1 MTDAVMKKSQS
12 LTDWLSYLEHVHPIT
27 IDMGLDRVRAVA
39 QKANLLQLP
48 GRVITVGGTN
58 GKGTTCAMLSSILQA
73 AGYRTGVYASP
84 HILHYNERITIEGQ
98 PVSDS
103 DLCEA
108 FTYIEEK
115 RGDIS
120 LTFFEYGT
128 LAAFYLFRKARLDVV
143 ILEVGLGGR
152 LDATNII
159 DADVSVITSIALD
172 HCQLLGDTRELI
184 AIEKAGIYRKNRP
197 AINGEPDSPATL
209 IESAQHIG
217 AQLVSVGVDYHYTVQ
232 GQFWTF
238 DGQFRHINGL
248 PIPVLPL
255 PNAVTVLAT
264 LEQFE
269 RVADIQ
275 IADSAIRSG
284 LQLATLPGRFQQIQQ
299 HPRVIVDVAHN
310 PHAAAYLAQRIQQ
323 ITDRPVMAVVGML
336 KDKDIEHTLNHV
348 VPWVKSWFLADLEG
362 PRAASADMLAQYL
375 PEQAHT
381 ECYHSVHEA
390 YQQALHQAADDD
402 IIIVFGSFLTIASV
416 LEIGG
421 H

>member
-58 GKGTTCAMLSSILQA
+58 GKGTTCAMLSSILRQ

-98 PVSDS
+98 AVSDT

-108 FTYIEEK
+108 FAYIEEK

-128 LAAFYLFRKARLDVV
+128 LAAFYLFQKAQLDVV

-184 AIEKAGIYRKNRP
+184 AIEKTGIYRKNHP
-197 AINGEPDSPATL
+197 AINGEPDSPVTL
-209 IESAQHIG
+209 MQSAERIG

-232 GQFWTF
+232 DQTWTF
-238 DGQFRHINGL
+238 AGQFRHISGL
-248 PIPVLPL
+248 PVPVLPL

-284 LQLATLPGRFQQIQQ
+284 LQLATLSGRFQQIQQ

-362 PRAASADMLAQYL
+362 PRAASADMLVQYL

>member
-58 GKGTTCAMLSSILQA
+58 GKGTTCAMLSSILRA

-84 HILHYNERITIEGQ
+84 HILHYNERITIDGQ
-98 PVSDS
+98 LASDEA
-103 DLCEA
+103 LCEA
-108 FTYIEEK
+108 FNYIEEK

-120 LTFFEYGT
+120 LTFFEYAT
-128 LAAFYLFRKARLDVV
+128 LAALYLFQKATLDVV

-159 DADVSVITSIALD
+159 DADVSVITSIDLD

-184 AIEKAGIYRKNRP
+184 AIEKAGIYRENRP
-197 AINGEPDSPATL
+197 AINGEPDSPVTL
-209 IESAQHIG
+209 KESARKIG
-217 AQLVSVGVDYHYTVQ
+217 AHLVSVGVDYHYTVQ
-232 GQFWTF
+232 KQSWSFQGL
-238 DGQFRHINGL
+238 FRQIDDL

-269 RVADIQ
+269 RVAGIQ
-275 IADSAIRSG
+275 ISESAIRTG
-284 LQLATLPGRFQQIQQ
+284 LQQASLPGRFQQIRQK
-299 HPRVIVDVAHN
+299 PRVIVDVAHN
-310 PHAAAYLAQRIQQ
+310 PHASRYLAQRIQQ
-323 ITDRPVMAVVGML
+323 ITDRPVIAVVGML

-348 VPWVKSWFLADLEG
+348 IPWVKSWYLADLDG
-362 PRAASADMLAQYL
+362 PRAARADMLAHYL
-375 PEQAHT
+375 PQSAYR
-381 ECYHSVHEA
+381 ECFHSVPDA

-402 IIIVFGSFLTIASV
+402 IIIVFGSFLTIAGV

>member
-12 LTDWLSYLEHVHPIT
+12 LTDWLSYLEHVHPMT

-58 GKGTTCAMLSSILQA
+58 GKGTTCAMLSSILRA
-73 AGYRTGVYASP
+73 ASYRTGVYASP
-84 HILHYNERITIEGQ
+84 HILHYNERITIDGQ
-98 PVSDS
+98 LASD
-103 DLCEA
+103 DALCEA
-108 FTYIEEK
+108 FTYIEEM

-128 LAAFYLFRKARLDVV
+128 LAALYLFQKAALDVV

-159 DADVSVITSIALD
+159 DADVSVITSIDLD

-197 AINGEPDSPATL
+197 AINGEPDSPVTL
-209 IESAQHIG
+209 SESAQQIG
-217 AQLVSVGVDYHYTVQ
+217 AQLLSVGIDYHYSVQ
-232 GQFWTF
+232 EQSWSFM
-238 DGQFRHINGL
+238 GQFRQIQDL

-269 RVADIQ
+269 RVADLHITEQ
-275 IADSAIRSG
+275 AIRTG
-284 LQLATLPGRFQQIQQ
+284 LQQASLPGRFQQIRQQ
-299 HPRVIVDVAHN
+299 PRVIVDVAHN
-310 PHAAAYLAQRIQQ
+310 PHASRYLAKRIQQ
-323 ITDRPVMAVVGML
+323 ITNRPVIAVVGML
-336 KDKDIEHTLNHV
+336 KDKDIAHTLNHV
-348 VPWVKSWFLADLEG
+348 IPWVKSWYLADLDG
-362 PRAASADMLAQYL
+362 PRAASADVLAQHL
-375 PEQAHT
+375 PVSASR
-381 ECYHSVHEA
+381 ECFHSVQEA

-402 IIIVFGSFLTIASV
+402 IIIVFGSFLTIAGV